1 MTLPGDEGGRVLA
14 TPEDLTVIDV
24 WATDQG
30 PHQGSSPRYSVSA
43 PGFYGYRISLDR
55 VQDVLD
61 DWYFG
66 RGPFTRHGPK
76 CSTILTREPVFAYE
90 RQGRP
95 NRANVTMEQ
104 SYRVDAIEFVDAGH
118 TPKNVLLRCHRTGA
132 TAPRAAWEELDAMTG
147 LLGVRPALADK
158 LESELAAARP
168 PP

>member
-61 DWYFG
+61 DWCLG
-66 RGPFTRHGPK
+66 RGPFARHGPK
-76 CSTILTREPVFAYE
+76 CSTILTCEPVFAYE

-95 NRANVTMEQ
+95 NRANVSMEQ
-104 SYRVDAIEFVDAGH
+104 KAVAAPHLQQGS
-118 TPKNVLLRCHRTGA
+118 KKLLQWARAFYPSMA
-132 TAPRAAWEELDAMTG
+132 TAATSSRSTVLF
-147 LLGVRPALADK
+147 
-158 LESELAAARP
+158 
-168 PP
+168 